1 MRAIAVVGTL
11 AAVAIA
17 ACGGSSGITAKTDA
31 SADGARDMSG
41 DSAAGRGGGGRA
53 GAAGT
58 GTAGEAGTAGT
69 GGAAD
74 AGATGGTAGAGGSA
88 GGAGAGGAKG
98 AGGAAGQGGA
108 SSARD
113 GGADAHTDGGG
124 CPSQNPDP
132 CICGRPDANS
142 ISAAECVREKAC
154 RAAGGVW
161 EPYYVE
167 LAEGGSYGPRCQT
180 ADGSVFDAN

>member
-1 MRAIAVVGTL
+1 MRAMAVVGTL
-11 AAVAIA
+11 AALAIA
-17 ACGGSSGITAKTDA
+17 ACGSSSGITAKTDA
-31 SADGARDMSG
+31 SADGSRDMSG
-41 DSAAGRGGGGRA
+41 DSTAGRGGGGQA
-53 GAAGT
+53 GAAGA
-58 GTAGEAGTAGT
+58 GTAGEAGT
-69 GGAAD
+69 
-74 AGATGGTAGAGGSA
+74 GGTAGAGESA
-88 GGAGAGGAKG
+88 GGAGAGGTKG

-108 SSARD
+108 AAARD
-113 GGADAHTDGGG
+113 GGTDAHTDGGG
-124 CPSQNPDP
+124 CQSQNPDP

-161 EPYYVE
+161 EPYFVE